1 MKISFRT
8 YFITSIIVLAL
19 LFGFQVATYK
29 STSLF
34 RDDIA
39 LSDSTVNE
47 LRALAT
53 TALQSNDAPIAA
65 LILYKDKIIGRGYN
79 TVLRDTTAG
88 GHAEINALSDAL
100 RTFSRTD
107 FSLLDRDSLF
117 LISTYEP
124 CLMCRGAI
132 LEYNIK
138 HVQFLKEKSILH
150 WVKEEYRSYRY
161 QWKRIKVEPEELQDS
176 LFRLHPDYKE

>member
-1 MKISFRT
+1 MKNSFRS
-8 YFITSIIVLAL
+8 YVIITLIVLSV

-29 STSLF
+29 SASLF
-34 RDDIA
+34 RDDVI
-39 LSDSTVNE
+39 LSDSLLNE

-53 TALQSNDAPIAA
+53 TALQHKDAPIAA
-65 LILYKDKIIGRGYN
+65 LILYKGKIIGRGYN
-79 TVLRDTTAG
+79 TVLRDINVG

-100 RTFSRTD
+100 HTFSRTE
-107 FSLLDRDSLF
+107 FALLEKDSLF

-124 CLMCRGAI
+124 CLMCQGAI

-150 WVKEEYRSYRY
+150 WLKEDYRSYRY
-161 QWKRIKVEPEELQDS
+161 QWRRVQVSPNELQDS